1 MKYKI
6 HSKKMKVTTPIE
18 EYIKE
23 KLGKLDQYFKD
34 LEDTEAT
41 VNLKIGKVKQEIEVT
56 ITSKIGNYRAEEQA
70 EDIYAAID
78 LVSEK
83 LERQLRKK
91 KTSFQSQIKKT
102 FKPIIFRKNIPKE
115 KEIKITKRLD
125 FEMKPMNEEEAILEM
140 NAGKHNFY
148 MFKNCETNQMNVVY
162 IRKNGTYGVI
172 KAS

>member
-6 HSKKMKVTTPIE
+6 HSKKMKVTKPIDA
-18 EYIKE
+18 YVKE

-34 LEDTEAT
+34 PEDPEAT
-41 VNLKIGKVKQEIEVT
+41 VFLKIGKISQEIDVT
-56 ITSKIGNYRAEEQA
+56 ITSKIGTYRAEEQA
-70 EDIYAAID
+70 EDIYAAVD

-91 KTSFQSQIKKT
+91 KTSFQAQIKKT
-102 FKPIIFRKNIPKE
+102 FKPIIFKKNAPKE
-115 KEIKITKRLD
+115 KKAEITKRQEI
-125 FEMKPMNEEEAILEM
+125 EMKPMNEEEAILEM

-148 MFKNCETNQMNVVY
+148 MFKNCETNEMNVVY
-162 IRKNGTYGVI
+162 KRKNGTYGVI